1 MTSISPITVVAYS
14 RTGLD
19 LTATYLSDATFVVP
33 EILSAQFSD
42 ALAQWK
48 AQLAFDSVRVQPS
61 SVLIRNDAVE
71 LTGGPIHYSELRAL
85 KQCLKNLRRDSP
97 DAFER
102 LPAGYMSSIG
112 LVVLV
117 ISADGLM
124 LAALRGDKVAVH
136 ANEWTLGLGEGL
148 EAKDFQAGTLEP
160 AVLRALSEELH
171 IVEADVP
178 AKALKVLGLM
188 HSQETLDLTVVA
200 VADMR
205 GSNPAFAASGILR
218 RAASADDAWEHAQLL
233 FVPTDRESLDRTITV
248 SARAAVPGMYVVFDM
263 LAGYLSSR

>member
-1 MTSISPITVVAYS
+1 VVAYS

-19 LTATYLSDATFVVP
+19 LTATYLSDARFVAP
-33 EILSAQFSD
+33 DILSVQFAN
-42 ALAQWK
+42 ALAEWK
-48 AQLAFDSVRVQPS
+48 ARLAFDSVRVQPS
-61 SVLIRNDAVE
+61 SIAVRDNVVE

-85 KQCLKNLRRDSP
+85 KQCLKNLRRDAP

-178 AKALKVLGLM
+178 ATALKVLGLM

-205 GSNPAFAASGILR
+205 GSSPAFAASGILR

-233 FVPTDRESLDRTITV
+233 FIPTDRESLDSTITA
-248 SARAAVPGMYVVFDM
+248 STRAAVPGMNVVFEM
-263 LAGYLSSR
+263 LAGYLASR